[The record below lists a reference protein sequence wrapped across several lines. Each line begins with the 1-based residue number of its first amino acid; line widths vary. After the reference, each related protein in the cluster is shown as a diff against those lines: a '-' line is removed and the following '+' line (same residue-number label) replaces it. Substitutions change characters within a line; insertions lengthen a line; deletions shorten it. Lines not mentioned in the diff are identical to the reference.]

1 MFTQTSHAYLRSV
14 ARAFSTPFTWVEY
27 KALFSYYLNKRE
39 INKWRRR
46 EKEKEKRN
54 KIEEFVIRTT
64 FLDFVRRVDVGGQ
77 GGHQGSSNSVIRSP
91 QGTNL
96 FRIPRGL
103 EKHIINRQLNFFH
116 TTAGVR
122 PSHML
127 FIISEKIMR
136 ESLHDHHTSISIGG
150 RTICNVRFADD
161 IDLITGTNSEP
172 PGLTNTLTHSSNTSG
187 LDINNHQS

>member
-1 MFTQTSHAYLRSV
+1 MPIPAAGNRRIFKENYFLLLFTQTSHAYLRSV

-91 QGTNL
+91 HLAKGEVQIYSEFQG
-96 FRIPRGL
+96 
-103 EKHIINRQLNFFH
+103 
-116 TTAGVR
+116 V
-122 PSHML
+122 
-127 FIISEKIMR
+127 
-136 ESLHDHHTSISIGG
+136 
-150 RTICNVRFADD
+150 
-161 IDLITGTNSEP
+161 
-172 PGLTNTLTHSSNTSG
+172 
-187 LDINNHQS
+187 